1 MESEYKGSKFVV
13 DFGGADLPP
22 EVAKLMQ
29 ANIQEAV
36 LRTVARLD
44 FKGDITFKLPP
55 DVWGLVWD
63 GRFEGINEFPR

>member
-1 MESEYKGSKFVV
+1 MESESKNSKFVV

-29 ANIQEAV
+29 ATIQEAV

-44 FKGDITFKLPP
+44 FKGDTTFKPP
-55 DVWGLVWD
+55 LMFGV
-63 GRFEGINEFPR
+63 